1 MRKRRRWLGLLP
13 QPGWASLISA
23 CYICK
28 LSYSVGSNSWKE
40 IIKFISNVQTWVWA
54 SHIFPLQIHN
64 QCFIFMEWIL
74 LSILKI
80 LVVSDHLGSDVP
92 KGWIWLFRTCGTM
105 ELWDQRTLGPRDH
118 IDFGTLLL
126 WTIGPRQFL
135 IIVQLDSLTCDFE
148 TMGTWDL
155 SNRGICDFG
164 PWDNGY

>member
-64 QCFIFMEWIL
+64 QCFIFMECIL

-92 KGWIWLFRTCGTM
+92 KGWIWLF
-105 ELWDQRTLGPRDH
+105 QTLGPK
-118 IDFGTLLL
+118 DFGTKGPYWL
-126 WTIGPRQFL
+126 WNPATLDHWTKAISDHCTIGLSDLRLWDHGNLGL
-135 IIVQLDSLTCDFE
+135 I
-148 TMGTWDL
+148 
-155 SNRGICDFG
+155 
-164 PWDNGY
+164 